1 MENILD
7 ISGSMD
13 DINQIISS
21 YIEDNLIKNKDILT
35 NHIYQKVRSKLVQKL
50 TDKEAFTPDY
60 QKSFLDDFYEFYCEP
75 ENFKTKKNRIKI
87 KYQLTK
93 YNLIKPDLT
102 NHLDEGEYIVGLYG
116 IFKLDSRTSGYNR
129 SNICEFMK
137 LITNKFNIITIQK
150 SSPNSNHL
158 SINKKINDILLND
171 LQIDFCNILF
181 NKIQINNYLHN
192 YDISYLNKLDLIAD
206 EIAQNELEINQ
217 KNEQL
222 PNLRGENEK
231 YQELF
236 QQIQKLQSDNRNKQQ
251 DLVKEVNKFNKIQ
264 LIPNVNLEPLF
275 NPILDHLDI
284 MFKSYWTGMFLTPYA
299 KKIQA
304 DNVELKRKVEESI
317 KLNQQTE
324 KTNKETEALY
334 SRIEEHQ
341 SMEKKIRNLEEE
353 KQKNNEVLEKIRK
366 EKDLLEYQNKLNIE
380 LRDALKYLED
390 ERVELDLRDTMLKKE
405 RMELDAE
412 KIKLVHFRKKLQKEK
427 EIQDNLMRKFLQEK
441 QELLNYDI
449 GESC

>member
-60 QKSFLDDFYEFYCEP
+60 QKSFLDDFYEFHCEP
-75 ENFKTKKNRIKI
+75 EKFKTKKNRIKI
-87 KYQLTK
+87 NYRLNNLK
-93 YNLIKPDLT
+93 LIKPNLT
-102 NHLDEGEYIVGLYG
+102 NHLDEGEYIVGIYG
-116 IFKLDSRTSGYNR
+116 RFISDGRSGYHNN
-129 SNICEFMK
+129 SYICEFMK
-137 LITNKFNIITIQK
+137 MITNKFNIITIQK
-150 SSPNSNHL
+150 TSPNLNHV
-158 SINKKINDILLND
+158 SINKKVNDILLND
-171 LQIDFCNILF
+171 LQIDFCNIIF
-181 NKIQINNYLHN
+181 NKIQVNTQLYN
-192 YDISYLNKLDLIAD
+192 YDIDHINQLDSIAD
-206 EIAQNELEINQ
+206 EIAQNELKINQ

-251 DLVKEVNKFNKIQ
+251 DLAKEIAIFSKNQYIQ
-264 LIPNVNLEPLF
+264 NVNLEPLF

-304 DNVELKRKVEESI
+304 DNVELKRKFEESI

-324 KTNKETEALY
+324 KTNLETEALY

-353 KQKNNEVLEKIRK
+353 KQTNNEVLEKIRK

-380 LRDALKYLED
+380 LRDTLKYLED